1 MIAFIKLCFFLIMAS
16 VIPLTAFSLTAAD
29 FDKKIAAANQ
39 MNLPSPPSCN
49 CPNTNTP
56 TYCPTPAAAAPSAPL
71 YYAPP
76 INANPAA
83 PAVQPA
89 SPPSSDNNS
98 LWGAKVTPNSP
109 PLIIG
114 Y

>member
-1 MIAFIKLCFFLIMAS
+1 MIAFIKLCFFLIVTS
-16 VIPLTAFSLTAAD
+16 VIPLTTFSLTAAD
-29 FDKKIAAANQ
+29 FDKKMNEANQ
-39 MNLPSPPSCN
+39 LNSLAPPSCN

-56 TYCPTPAAAAPSAPL
+56 TYNPTPAPAAPSAPL

-98 LWGAKVTPNSP
+98 LWGAKVTPKSP
-109 PLIIG
+109 PLIIS

>member
-29 FDKKIAAANQ
+29 FDKKIAEANQ
-39 MNLPSPPSCN
+39 LNSLSPPSCN

-56 TYCPTPAAAAPSAPL
+56 TYNPTPAPAAPSTPL
-71 YYAPP
+71 YYAPPP

-83 PAVQPA
+83 PAAQPA
-89 SPPSSDNNS
+89 SPPSNG
-98 LWGAKVTPNSP
+98 LWGTPNSP